1 MPPTAPLEAK
11 VFPLAEVKR
20 GLRGVAYTV
29 FEGVNPEPMQVEILG
44 LLKDALGPGQD
55 MILARLHGE
64 KPEYTGVVA
73 GMSGSPVYVDGR
85 LLGALSYRIGQFS
98 KDPIAGITPIEQM
111 FEVRDDE
118 RTAGSGEMK
127 RAAAEGQPE
136 IKAMETPLVF
146 GGFSAEAVER
156 FGDRFRAMGLTP
168 VAGLGG
174 ADSKKLQAEPL
185 VPGSAVSAVLVRGDL
200 SVAGTC
206 TVTYVDASRL
216 LACGHPITQ
225 YGPVDMPMTK
235 AEVVATLASPLNAFK
250 IVNTTET
257 VGAFTEDRASAI
269 MGQFGVKAR
278 MIPVVVEVMGPG
290 TAGKAGGLAKTL
302 HFEVLDNRQLTPS
315 AMLVSVYQSLQG
327 TNAAA
332 AEMSYRLSGELD
344 LKGQQTTRL
353 EGLLAQNDFNSGAIN
368 AALFVNDRF
377 NRVYGNALEQPVI
390 TGLRLKLE
398 AIPERRT
405 AVLET
410 ARLSKMEARAGET
423 IEVEVTLRPYQ
434 ADARVV
440 RVPVTLPAALRPG
453 PLRVVVSDG
462 ASVDR
467 LIAPTGVV
475 AQRAVGLADTVAQIN
490 RMHSND
496 RVYVTLLDHAAQA
509 IVEGEALPAVPLSMA
524 NVLEPL
530 KDSQRMQ
537 LSGESVVEAGASKET
552 GYALTGSQVLNLVI
566 R

>member
-278 MIPVVVEVMGPG
+278 MIPVVVEVVGPG
-290 TAGKAGGLAKTL
+290 TAGKAGGPAKTL

-344 LKGQQTTRL
+344 LKGQTTVKL

-368 AALFVNDRF
+368 SALFVNDRF
-377 NRVYGNALEQPVI
+377 NKVYGNALEQPVI

-475 AQRAVGLADTVAQIN
+475 AQRAVGLTDTVAQIN